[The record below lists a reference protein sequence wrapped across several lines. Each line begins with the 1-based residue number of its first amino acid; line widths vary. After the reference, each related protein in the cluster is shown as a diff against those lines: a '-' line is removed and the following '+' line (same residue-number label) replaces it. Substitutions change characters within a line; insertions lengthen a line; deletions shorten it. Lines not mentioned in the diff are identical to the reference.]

1 LHDLPEDYADGEAR
15 SASAAR
21 RGRAEL
27 TDREAWLCVR
37 SRLMAPP
44 PRGAWLVW
52 VSGPL
57 AVGLAAL
64 LAILW
69 LRGASVVP
77 RALESTPPPAT
88 VEATANASAATGPAV
103 SSPSE
108 LTSGESPV
116 QLALSEGSFALV
128 EPHGSLALL
137 DLRAEHVALRLDS
150 GAVYVHAAPQRVGE
164 LRVYAGEHVV
174 VVHGTGFRVERS
186 SDHLRV
192 QLRHGSVEVRSLS
205 PGDGEGRFLAPGE
218 EISVDEHQ
226 PLRLA
231 RLGRLSR
238 GELDLLAAEE
248 GDTLAPQ
255 STESGWQAR
264 AHHAVASAM
273 PAPRVTKEP
282 AVLNPPLPQDVV
294 PGEPGPPRVPSL
306 QADIARCRALHG
318 VPERLEGEP
327 ETVLRLDLTVS
338 ETGQVI
344 AAAAEHGGADPRL
357 SGCLAEAA
365 LDWHLDAPPESLRGM
380 QFVFPIKL

>member
-1 LHDLPEDYADGEAR
+1 MP
-15 SASAAR
+15 
-21 RGRAEL
+21 
-27 TDREAWLCVR
+27 
-37 SRLMAPP
+37 APT
-44 PRGAWLVW
+44 V
-52 VSGPL
+52 
-57 AVGLAAL
+57 
-64 LAILW
+64 
-69 LRGASVVP
+69 
-77 RALESTPPPAT
+77 
-88 VEATANASAATGPAV
+88 VEATTNAPAV
-103 SSPSE
+103 TTPGVKTPSE

-116 QLALSEGSFALV
+116 QLALPEGSFALI

-150 GAVYVHAAPQRVGE
+150 GAVYVHAAPQRLGE
-164 LRVYAGEHVV
+164 LRVFAGEHVV

-186 SDHLRV
+186 SDRLRV
-192 QLRHGSVEVRSLS
+192 QLRHGSVEVRSLA
-205 PGDGEGRFLAPGE
+205 PGDGDGRFLAPGE
-218 EISVDEHQ
+218 EITVEAHQ

-248 GDTLAPQ
+248 GDTLAPHSAEGGLQ
-255 STESGWQAR
+255 SHTHR
-264 AHHAVASAM
+264 AVASAM
-273 PAPRVTKEP
+273 PAPHPTKEP
-282 AVLNPPLPQDVV
+282 SVMNSPLPQDAS
-294 PGEPGPPRVPSL
+294 PAEPGPPRVPTL
-306 QADIARCRALHG
+306 QSDIARCRALYG
-318 VPERLEGEP
+318 VPERLDGEP